1 MQKIRQDIKN
11 GTYQNVYLLYGE
23 ENYLKNQYR
32 DNLVKA
38 LCPDGEDMNFTRY
51 EGKGLDENEIIGQA
65 ETMPF
70 FADRRVI
77 LVENSGM
84 FKNKAEQ
91 MADYLGRLPDYL
103 VLIFVESEVDKRSR
117 TFKAVQKSG
126 YAAEFA
132 EQTEETLT
140 KWVLGRISRAG
151 KRITRQDMEHFLTMT
166 GSDMINIDSELE
178 KLLTYTMDRDVI
190 TRADIDAVGAP
201 QISNQIFDMV
211 RAVTEHQQ
219 KAALNWY
226 YDLLALKEPPMRILY
241 LLARQFNQL
250 LQIKEMQ
257 AAGLPNRDIASKI
270 GMPPFAVSRSSGL
283 CRRYSADQLRQ
294 IVEECVQTEQEVKT
308 GHLDDTISVEMLI
321 VKFSR

>member
-117 TFKAVQKSG
+117 TFKAVQKNG

-151 KRITRQDMEHFLTMT
+151 KRITRQDMEHFLSMT

-178 KLLTYTMDRDVI
+178 KLLAYTMDRDVI
-190 TRADIDAVGAP
+190 TRADIDAVSAP

-283 CRRYSADQLRQ
+283 CRRYSTDQLRQ
-294 IVEECVQTEQEVKT
+294 IVAECVQTEQEVKT